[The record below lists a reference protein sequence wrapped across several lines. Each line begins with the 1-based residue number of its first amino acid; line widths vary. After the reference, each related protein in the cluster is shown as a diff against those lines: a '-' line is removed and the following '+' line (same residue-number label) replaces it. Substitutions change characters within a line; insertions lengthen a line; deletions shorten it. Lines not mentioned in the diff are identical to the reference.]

1 MNTRIQVLQESLQK
15 LLRRNALQ
23 HASRLLKRA
32 RPVDVAVIFRVLDNN
47 QRRRVFEL
55 LPDINTKAEMLSELD
70 EHLIAAVIA
79 KIAEPEL
86 VAILVEM
93 SDDDQADFL
102 AALPDEQ
109 RERLMEALRPADAE
123 GVEELLHFDPE
134 TAGGIMS
141 TEYFSL
147 ASHTTAREAIA
158 ALQNTEDVEMA
169 FYVYTVNDHGHLVG
183 VVSLRA
189 LVVHPPETPLTD
201 LMVTDVISATVDT
214 DQEEVARLAARYN
227 FLAIP
232 IVDDGNHL
240 VGIVTIDDVVDV
252 IREEATEDI
261 LKMAGADETV
271 YESSSVLVN
280 VRTRAPWLFATWLAG
295 LAASVLI
302 GAFEAQLTKTVA
314 LAAFIPVVLGM
325 GGNVGSQ
332 TATIIVRGL
341 ATGRVSSEL
350 GGRYLLRETGIGLLL
365 GLIYGLLLGAYTS
378 FAFGQGSLLFTE
390 PFPEGVSLFVSE
402 VWGLS
407 LTVGLSI
414 FLSMALSA
422 CVGAMTPLIF
432 NRLNIDPAVATGPI
446 VTTTVDVLGT
456 LTYFLAA
463 AFILGS

>member
-1 MNTRIQVLQESLQK
+1 MQTRIHVLQESLQK
-15 LLRRNALQ
+15 LLRRNATQ
-23 HASRLLKRA
+23 HAARLLKRA
-32 RPVDVAVIFRVLDNN
+32 RPVDVAVIFRVLELS
-47 QRRRVFEL
+47 QQKRVFEL
-55 LPDINTKAEMLSELD
+55 LPDNTTKAEMLSELD
-70 EHLIAAVIA
+70 EHLIAPLLEQF
-79 KIAEPEL
+79 AEAEL
-86 VAILVEM
+86 TAILLEM

-102 AALPDEQ
+102 AALPSEK

-141 TEYFSL
+141 TEYFALTS
-147 ASHTTAREAIA
+147 ATTAKEAIT
-158 ALQNTEDVEMA
+158 ALQNVEDVEMA
-169 FYVYTVNDHGHLVG
+169 FYIYTVNEHGHLVG

-189 LVVHPPETPLTD
+189 LVIHPPSTPLAD
-201 LMVTDVISATVDT
+201 LMVTDVISCTVDT

-232 IVDDGNHL
+232 VVDSGNHL

-261 LKMAGADETV
+261 LKMAGADETA
-271 YESSSVLVN
+271 YESPSVLVN

-295 LAASVLI
+295 LAASLLI
-302 GAFEAQLTKTVA
+302 GVFEDQLTKTVA

-341 ATGRVSSEL
+341 ATGRVSSGL
-350 GGRYLLRETGIGLLL
+350 GARYLFREIGIGLLL
-365 GLIYGLLLGAYTS
+365 GTLYGALIGIYTVFAYGESETLLSQPFPSSIWLFLDGVWQLALTIGVSIFMSMAMSAFVGATTP
-378 FAFGQGSLLFTE
+378 LLF
-390 PFPEGVSLFVSE
+390 SR
-402 VWGLS
+402 LS
-407 LTVGLSI
+407 
-414 FLSMALSA
+414 
-422 CVGAMTPLIF
+422 
-432 NRLNIDPAVATGPI
+432 IDPAVATGPI

-463 AFILGS
+463 ALILGT

>member
-1 MNTRIQVLQESLQK
+1 LNTRIQVLQESLQK
-15 LLRRNALQ
+15 LLRRNANQ
-23 HASRLLKRA
+23 HVARLLKKA
-32 RPVDVAVIFRVLDNN
+32 RPVDVAVIFRVLDDR
-47 QRRRVFEL
+47 QRSRTFEL
-55 LPDINTKAEMLSELD
+55 LPDVENKAEMLSELD
-70 EHLIAAVIA
+70 GHLIPQVVSDIS
-79 KIAEPEL
+79 EPEL
-86 VAILVEM
+86 VAILLEM

-102 AALPDEQ
+102 AVLSEDM
-109 RERLMEALRPADAE
+109 RIRLMEALRPADAE

-147 ASHTTAREAIA
+147 SCDMTAKEAIN

-169 FYVYTVNDHGHLVG
+169 FYIYTVNEHGHLVG

-189 LVVHPPETPLTD
+189 LVVHPAATPLSD
-201 LMVTDVISATVDT
+201 LMETDVISATVNT

-232 IVDDGNHL
+232 VVDDGNHL

-261 LKMAGADETV
+261 LKMAGADETA
-271 YESSSVLVN
+271 YESPSVLRN
-280 VRTRAPWLFATWLAG
+280 VRMRAPWLFATWLAG
-295 LAASVLI
+295 LAASMLI
-302 GAFEAQLTKTVA
+302 GVFEDQLTKTVA

-341 ATGRVSSEL
+341 ATGRVSSQL
-350 GGRYLLRETGIGLLL
+350 GVTYLLRETGIGLLL
-365 GLIYGLLLGAYTS
+365 GLLYGVLLAVYAAIVHGD
-378 FAFGQGSLLFTE
+378 GSA
-390 PFPEGVSLFVSE
+390 V
-402 VWGLS
+402 GLP

-414 FLSMALSA
+414 FLSMAISA
-422 CVGAMTPLIF
+422 CVGATTPLIF

-456 LTYFLAA
+456 LTYFLSAA
-463 AFILGS
+463 LIMGD